1 MGGGSAPQLP
11 PRPPPAPTR
20 SPFFLIGRDDAKK
33 RKKAKSLK
41 NQTRFNGRVGEDM
54 PESGTSLLGS
64 GNSVGKKSGKSPPK
78 NLLGR

>member
-1 MGGGSAPQLP
+1 MGGGSPKLP
-11 PRPPPAPTR
+11 PRPPQAPTR

-41 NQTRFNGRVGEDM
+41 NQTIFNGRAGVAM

-78 NLLGR
+78 NLLGL

>member
-20 SPFFLIGRDDAKK
+20 SPFYLIGRDDAKK

-41 NQTRFNGRVGEDM
+41 NQTMFNGRAGLDM
-54 PESGTSLLGS
+54 PDSGKSLLGS
-64 GNSVGKKSGKSPPK
+64 GNSGGKASGKSPPK
-78 NLLGR
+78 NLLGQ